1 MREARR
7 VIDGLMV
14 QVFGLQRHERKSKET
29 EELLNNYFLLSPLCQ
44 KKVNLLF
51 GKFPMKMLPLLVQH
65 LEF

>member
-29 EELLNNYFLLSPLCQ
+29 KELLNNYFLLLPLCK
-44 KKVNLLF
+44 KKVSLMF
-51 GKFPMKMLPLLVQH
+51 GKFPMKVLPVCATSM
-65 LEF
+65 